1 MLVNNFCKEI
11 RMMHRPIL
19 KVILTEIKIFP
30 VT

>member
-11 RMMHRPIL
+11 RTMHRPIL
-19 KVILTEIKIFP
+19 KVILTEIKIFQ